1 MENEK
6 RNLTQQAFKRIE
18 YGSKHKPIILT
29 KELYS
34 IAQKAMEEEKNE
46 LSAIFVSPM
55 TLSSFMATEGKR
67 KNNIFK
73 NVEIIGAS
81 PRHAVIT
88 VSNKCIAHKFTA
100 ILGLNKRERSAIAS
114 AMIASDQSGKS
125 LDSLRG
131 EGIIVVLRRNIL

>member
-1 MENEK
+1 MENK
-6 RNLTQQAFKRIE
+6 RTMMQKAFRKIE
-18 YGSKHKPIILT
+18 YGSKKKPILLT
-29 KELYS
+29 KELFI

-46 LSAIFVSPM
+46 LSVIYVSPM

-73 NVEIIGAS
+73 NVEISGAS

-88 VSNKCIAHKFTA
+88 VSNKFITHKFTA
-100 ILGLNKRERSAIAS
+100 ILGLNQKERSAIAS
-114 AMIASDQSGKS
+114 AMIASDRSGKT

-131 EGIIVVLRRNIL
+131 EGVIEVLKRNIL